1 MTQRHTHPDCPH
13 CGRPL
18 HGERG
23 IGEELLA
30 LAGVVALTVVVV
42 LALVFGALAT
52 LHPGNDF
59 GGSGGDI
66 IVLPQPF

>member
-13 CGRPL
+13 CGRPF

-23 IGEELLA
+23 IDDALLA

-42 LALVFGALAT
+42 LALVGVLAT